1 MIHHLDVE
9 IPLFLEK
16 QNTMENFEHLK
27 SVIAKDAETQ
37 YVCHTHTK

>member
-16 QNTMENFEHLK
+16 QNTMENFVHLK
-27 SVIAKDAETQ
+27 SDSEG
-37 YVCHTHTK
+37 C